1 MTQTDYAL
9 QNLIQTVQTA
19 PSASQTQRSTSTDK
33 SEKGSDFQSLLQQ
46 KSQDSAPTDAPV
58 QTQETAD
65 SGKAETVIP
74 QANTQKQEETLPQEL
89 ACAQLLAQIVV
100 PTTVQPQQTQA
111 PEEQA
116 AVAAVET
123 TPTVVSAQELAFRQL
138 PAESVQEQAEQPA
151 AEAVQDQIQQPTQ
164 TQTQAP
170 EVEAASV
177 QQQVQQ
183 PAQATQQ
190 QSMGQEQTDRQG
202 EDVSYADTE
211 KEEPRVEVTDAPT
224 GGQQLFQNVET
235 TMIKVAEAP
244 AAESTAQTAP
254 VEKQIADQLTQA
266 LDQGE
271 SKVEV
276 KLTPE
281 SLGSVTVEVTQ
292 QKNGTLSVV
301 LTAESDH
308 TRALLTQHMGNLQE
322 LLGAQGQKDV
332 QIQVA
337 RQQESQQSDPSYDG
351 RNDAQNGQSGQQQE
365 QRQQQARQDQD
376 FLQQLRL
383 GLIPLDAEAS

>member
-9 QNLIQTVQTA
+9 QNLIQTVQTTS
-19 PSASQTQRSTSTDK
+19 PASQTQRSTSTSK
-33 SEKGSDFQSLLQQ
+33 SEKDNDFQSLLQQ
-46 KSQDSAPTDAPV
+46 KSQDSAQTDAPV
-58 QTQETAD
+58 QTQDTAG
-65 SGKAETVIP
+65 SGKAETVAP
-74 QANTQKQEETLPQEL
+74 QVNTQKQEETTLSQEL
-89 ACAQLLAQIVV
+89 AGAQLLAQIVV
-100 PTTVQPQQTQA
+100 PDQVQPQQVQA

-123 TPTVVSAQELAFRQL
+123 TPTVVSAQELAFRQM
-138 PAESVQEQAEQPA
+138 PTENVQEQAEQPA
-151 AEAVQDQIQQPTQ
+151 VEAVQDQIQQPTQ
-164 TQTQAP
+164 TQAP
-170 EVEAASV
+170 EVEAAPA
-177 QQQVQQ
+177 QQQIQQ
-183 PAQATQQ
+183 PTQATEQ
-190 QSMGQEQTDRQG
+190 QSMGQEQTDQQG
-202 EDVSYADTE
+202 EDVSYADTA
-211 KEEPRVEVTDAPT
+211 KEEPRVEVTDVPT

-281 SLGSVTVEVTQ
+281 SLGNVTVEVTQ
-292 QKNGTLSVV
+292 QKNGALSVV

-337 RQQESQQSDPSYDG
+337 RQQESQQSNASYDG

-383 GLIPLDAEAS
+383 GLIPLDGEAS

>member
-9 QNLIQTVQTA
+9 QNLIQTVQTTQT
-19 PSASQTQRSTSTDK
+19 ASQTQRSKSTDK
-33 SEKGSDFQSLLQQ
+33 SEKDNDFQSLLQQ
-46 KSQDSAPTDAPV
+46 KSQDSAQTDAPV

-65 SGKAETVIP
+65 SGKVETVVP
-74 QANTQKQEETLPQEL
+74 QAKTQKQEETTLSQEL
-89 ACAQLLAQIVV
+89 AGAQLLAQIVV
-100 PTTVQPQQTQA
+100 PDQVQPQQVQA

-123 TPTVVSAQELAFRQL
+123 TPTVVSAQELAFRQM
-138 PAESVQEQAEQPA
+138 PTENVQEQVEQPA
-151 AEAVQDQIQQPTQ
+151 AETLQDQTQQPTQ
-164 TQTQAP
+164 SQTP
-170 EVEAASV
+170 EVEAAPI

-183 PAQATQQ
+183 PAQAAQQ
-190 QSMGQEQTDRQG
+190 QSMGQEQNDQQG
-202 EDVSYADTE
+202 EDVSYADTA
-211 KEEPRVEVTDAPT
+211 KEEPRVEVTDVPT

-281 SLGSVTVEVTQ
+281 SLGNVTVEVTQ
-292 QKNGTLSVV
+292 QKNGALSVV

-337 RQQESQQSDPSYDG
+337 RQQESQQSNASYDG

-383 GLIPLDAEAS
+383 GLIPLDGEAS

>member
-74 QANTQKQEETLPQEL
+74 QANTQKQKETTLSQEL
-89 ACAQLLAQIVV
+89 AGAQLLAQIVV
-100 PTTVQPQQTQA
+100 PTTVQPQQVQA
-111 PEEQA
+111 TEEQTV
-116 AVAAVET
+116 AVVET

-138 PAESVQEQAEQPA
+138 PTESVQEQVEQPV
-151 AEAVQDQIQQPTQ
+151 AETVQDQIQQPTQ
-164 TQTQAP
+164 TQAP
-170 EVEAASV
+170 EVEAAPV
-177 QQQVQQ
+177 QQQIQQ
-183 PAQATQQ
+183 PTQATEQ
-190 QSMGQEQTDRQG
+190 QSMDQGQTSQQG
-202 EDVSYADTE
+202 DDVSYADTE
-211 KEEPRVEVTDAPT
+211 KEESRVEVTDVPT

-244 AAESTAQTAP
+244 AAESTEQTAP

-281 SLGSVTVEVTQ
+281 SLGNVTVEVTQ
-292 QKNGTLSVV
+292 QKNGALSVV

-308 TRALLTQHMGNLQE
+308 TRTLLTQHMGNLQE

-351 RNDAQNGQSGQQQE
+351 RNGAQNGQSGQQQE

-383 GLIPLDAEAS
+383 GLIPLDGEAS